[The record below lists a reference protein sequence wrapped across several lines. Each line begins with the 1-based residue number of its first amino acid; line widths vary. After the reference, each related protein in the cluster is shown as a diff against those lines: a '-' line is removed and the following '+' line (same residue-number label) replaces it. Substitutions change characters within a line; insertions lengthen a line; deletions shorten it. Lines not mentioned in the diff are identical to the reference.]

1 MLIHKSTIG
10 STEINFFSH
19 PNGVRFESSIGDTLL
34 FPDLTVEVSE
44 QILRANYAI
53 VYKHF
58 KAIAKDQLEEDVL
71 QKACF
76 KIVVFYFYM
85 YAFWRAYNENQKGRD
100 LNFLDS
106 DFNHP
111 YTFDKVREFFLRHH
125 HATYAEKSAAMLGM
139 QINAFKEYEQQ
150 RQDFYDMW

>member
-1 MLIHKSTIG
+1 MSELI
-10 STEINFFSH
+10 TEIGKTKIKFSPH
-19 PNGVRFESSIGDTLL
+19 PNGVRFETEDDNLL
-34 FPDLTVEVSE
+34 FPNMQAGDAVP
-44 QILRANYAI
+44 ILQSNFEI
-53 VYKHF
+53 VYLHF
-58 KAIAKDQLEEDVL
+58 KAIAKNNLEDEIL
-71 QKACF
+71 QQACF

-85 YAFWRAYNENQKGRD
+85 YALWRAYNENQKGRD